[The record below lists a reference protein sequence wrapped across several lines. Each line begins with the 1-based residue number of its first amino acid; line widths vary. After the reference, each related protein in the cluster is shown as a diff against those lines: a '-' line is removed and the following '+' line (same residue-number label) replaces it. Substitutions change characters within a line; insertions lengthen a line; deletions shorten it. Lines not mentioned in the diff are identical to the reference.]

1 MQCCLNHFRQKNW
14 KRHYINVDQYTL
26 TLRQSPLRA
35 SQQNSRLESLM
46 RLQQQ
51 IQTLN
56 LANNFLLNGVSFLET
71 LCALKT
77 LTEMMVSGIARDI
90 VAVDDEVMKAGQSV
104 ITEEH
109 AEMSNGPG
117 YYLSHKVPLKDSRGE
132 VIGMLGIS
140 FDITEQKKMQEKLQ
154 RTHEEK
160 VETMKALAGTI
171 AHELKTPLATIHSI
185 SQGIQNYFPQII
197 NGYQLAKEA
206 ELPVENI
213 RPSVF
218 KTLVSIPDA
227 IKDVIN
233 STNTV
238 INMILMNIREEI
250 HHKDKFKK
258 CNIVDSINDALNA
271 YCFADGM
278 RQCIAWDQTQADFS
292 YFGDNLLTK
301 HILFNLLNNSLFYLA
316 NSPDPK
322 ITIEF
327 KKTDHNN
334 LVIFRDNGP
343 GIPKEILPNIF
354 ERFFSHRKTGTGI
367 GLAFCKLVMES
378 YGGEIVCD
386 SEVGKYTAF
395 ILKFPLL

>member
-1 MQCCLNHFRQKNW
+1 
-14 KRHYINVDQYTL
+14 
-26 TLRQSPLRA
+26 
-35 SQQNSRLESLM
+35 
-46 RLQQQ
+46 
-51 IQTLN
+51 
-56 LANNFLLNGVSFLET
+56 
-71 LCALKT
+71 
-77 LTEMMVSGIARDI
+77 MVSGIARDI